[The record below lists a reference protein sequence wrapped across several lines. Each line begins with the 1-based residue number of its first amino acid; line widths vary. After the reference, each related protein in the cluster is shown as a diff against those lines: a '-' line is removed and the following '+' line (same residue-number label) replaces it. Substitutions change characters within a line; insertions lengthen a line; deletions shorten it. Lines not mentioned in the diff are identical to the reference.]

1 MSEYTINIR
10 NVHEISAIATAIFH
24 PFLSQ
29 YSYYSFL
36 WKKIEK
42 PFGFAEMISCKT
54 IGKLNTKLLFMG

>member
-1 MSEYTINIR
+1 M
-10 NVHEISAIATAIFH
+10 EIKMEK
-24 PFLSQ
+24 LKE
-29 YSYYSFL
+29 L